1 MADSINTYNILFGKS
16 INGAVDA
23 VRTYFHSENMETQ
36 FFLRNDCHIIQAR
49 AKSGKLKQ
57 LIGMDKAIEVRMTP
71 VNNNSMVTVEIGGAK
86 WADKAAVMAVSM
98 FVLWPLA
105 VTSGIGI
112 YGQSNVIKKAKRVV
126 EMYFNN

>member
-1 MADSINTYNILFGKS
+1 
-16 INGAVDA
+16 
-23 VRTYFHSENMETQ
+23 METQ

>member
-1 MADSINTYNILFGKS
+1 MADNINTYNIYSGKS
-16 INGAVDA
+16 IDGAVDA
-23 VRTYFHSENMETQ
+23 VRTYFYSQNMETH
-36 FFLRNDCHIIQAR
+36 FLLRNDCHIVQAR
-49 AKSGKLKQ
+49 TKSGKLKQ
-57 LIGMDKAIEVRMTP
+57 FIGMDKAIEVRMTP
-71 VNNNSMVTVEIGGAK
+71 VNNSMVTVEVGGAK

-126 EMYFNN
+126 ETYFNN